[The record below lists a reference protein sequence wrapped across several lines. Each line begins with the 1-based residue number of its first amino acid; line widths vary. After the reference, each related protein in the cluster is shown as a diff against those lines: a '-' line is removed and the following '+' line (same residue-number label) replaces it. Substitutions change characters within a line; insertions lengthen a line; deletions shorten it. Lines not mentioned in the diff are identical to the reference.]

1 MRRRNTGSGP
11 AKRRV
16 RPSKRNPGRARAASI
31 LTAHLR
37 EQLDRL
43 TRERDEALQRQAAT
57 AEALNVISRS
67 SFDLQIVLDKL
78 TQTAARLCNA
88 DMAGI
93 TRERDGAYYYASVYN
108 YPAEL
113 DEFIRSARHE
123 RTRGSVT
130 GRVFLD
136 GKTVHVRDVM
146 QDSHYTM
153 RGFAQTMGIRTAL
166 GVPLLRDGN
175 AIGVIV
181 LARSKVLPFTDEQ
194 IDLVATFAD
203 QAVIAIENAR
213 LFDELQIKTT
223 EVQRSLKYQTAIS
236 EVLNVIS
243 RSPNTLQPVLDT
255 IVRTAAR
262 LCNAEFSV
270 IFKLHE
276 GKCYIAA
283 GNAQT
288 DFIDFLKEHP
298 IIPTRASCTGRAVLE
313 RRTVHVLD
321 ALIDAEY
328 AMPDYQAVAN
338 NRTMLGVPLLR
349 EGVPLGTITLWKT
362 RVEPFTEKQIELITT
377 FADQAVIAI
386 ENTRLFEA
394 EQQRTRELS
403 ESLEQQ
409 TATTEVLRVI
419 SSSPG
424 DLAPVFEAM
433 LANAT
438 QLCEAKFG
446 ILMLCEGEDFLVGAL
461 HNVPQGLADLLRR
474 GPIRPG
480 PNISFVRAAQSRQ
493 PIQYADVTK
502 EQAYIVRDPLAM
514 AAVELGGYRTILSV
528 PMLKEG
534 EPIGVIT
541 IFRQEVRPFNDKQIE
556 LVQNFAAQAVIAIE
570 NTRLL
575 NELRESLQQQT
586 ATADVLKVISRSTFD
601 LQTVLN
607 TLVESA
613 SRLCEAYDAA
623 IWQPNEGRLV
633 LLAHYGPIRVES
645 LPLLRGTAA
654 GRAFIDGQTVHLTDT
669 QNEAIEYPESS
680 ENARRWGF
688 RAILC
693 VPLMREGVA
702 IGTIALRR
710 TEAQPFTERQ
720 VALLQTFADQAVIA
734 IENVRLFEVEQQRTR
749 ELSESLQQQTAT
761 AEVLRVISSSPGE
774 LEPVFQNLLSNAR
787 RLCAADFGLMFQY
800 DGSSFQLMAQ
810 LGADPDFVEYLQRG
824 PFRPGPETLTGRV
837 LRARGP
843 VQIEDFAKSKGYLD
857 RDPLAVMAVERGGIR
872 TNIGVP
878 MLRENELIGVI
889 SLYRQEV
896 RLFTDKQIE
905 LLQNFAAQA
914 VIAIENTR
922 LLNELRE
929 SLQQQTATADVLK
942 VISRSTFDL
951 QAVFGTLI
959 ESAVR
964 LCEARFGAIFRLDH
978 DLLHLAAQHNFPES
992 HLALLQGEYP
1002 MTPNRGTISGRAV
1015 LTGAPVQIPD
1025 MLADQEYRGRASK
1038 EANFR
1043 SLLAV
1048 PLLRGGRAIGAI
1060 VIYRI
1065 EPGTFADKQLALL
1078 QTFADQ
1084 AVIAIENVR
1093 LFEAEQQRTHELT
1106 ESLEQQTATSEVLR
1120 VISSSPGEL
1129 KGVFQAMLENAV
1141 RICDATFGTLY
1152 LCEGSEFRGVAA
1164 HSKQSYTNY
1173 FQHNPVFD
1181 LKDNPGIPLDRAA
1194 NTKQVVHIPDLRS
1207 DQSYIGKNPRIKQF
1221 VELGGARTTAVIPM
1235 LKEDEL
1241 VGAIIIYR
1249 QEVRSFTEKQID
1261 LVRNFAAQAVIAI
1274 ENTRLLNELRE
1285 SLQQQTATADVFRVI
1300 SSSPTNVQPVF
1311 DSIAESAVRL
1321 CGGQFSFVVRFDGKV
1336 MNFASCFGLSAE
1348 GLDVFRSLFPRPASD
1363 DTVSGRAL
1371 LQRTIVEIADV
1382 EADAAYGA
1390 QPQHLARTVN
1400 YRSIVGV
1407 PLLHESNPIGAI
1419 AGCSC
1424 PCRIFSRP
1432 PDRAT
1437 AGFRRSGR
1445 DCNPQCA
1452 LVRRSASAYRGSD
1465 RVLAA
1470 ADSYRRRAQ
1479 GHQPFDIRFADS
1491 SQYAD

>member
-349 EGVPLGTITLWKT
+349 EGVPLGTITLWRT

-433 LANAT
+433 LANAK

-800 DGSSFQLMAQ
+800 DGSSF
-810 LGADPDFVEYLQRG
+810 
-824 PFRPGPETLTGRV
+824 
-837 LRARGP
+837 
-843 VQIEDFAKSKGYLD
+843 
-857 RDPLAVMAVERGGIR
+857 
-872 TNIGVP
+872 
-878 MLRENELIGVI
+878 
-889 SLYRQEV
+889 
-896 RLFTDKQIE
+896 
-905 LLQNFAAQA
+905 
-914 VIAIENTR
+914 
-922 LLNELRE
+922 
-929 SLQQQTATADVLK
+929 
-942 VISRSTFDL
+942 
-951 QAVFGTLI
+951 
-959 ESAVR
+959 
-964 LCEARFGAIFRLDH
+964 
-978 DLLHLAAQHNFPES
+978 
-992 HLALLQGEYP
+992 
-1002 MTPNRGTISGRAV
+1002 
-1015 LTGAPVQIPD
+1015 
-1025 MLADQEYRGRASK
+1025 
-1038 EANFR
+1038 
-1043 SLLAV
+1043 
-1048 PLLRGGRAIGAI
+1048 
-1060 VIYRI
+1060 
-1065 EPGTFADKQLALL
+1065 
-1078 QTFADQ
+1078 
-1084 AVIAIENVR
+1084 
-1093 LFEAEQQRTHELT
+1093 
-1106 ESLEQQTATSEVLR
+1106 
-1120 VISSSPGEL
+1120 
-1129 KGVFQAMLENAV
+1129 
-1141 RICDATFGTLY
+1141 
-1152 LCEGSEFRGVAA
+1152 
-1164 HSKQSYTNY
+1164 
-1173 FQHNPVFD
+1173 
-1181 LKDNPGIPLDRAA
+1181 
-1194 NTKQVVHIPDLRS
+1194 
-1207 DQSYIGKNPRIKQF
+1207 
-1221 VELGGARTTAVIPM
+1221 
-1235 LKEDEL
+1235 
-1241 VGAIIIYR
+1241 
-1249 QEVRSFTEKQID
+1249 
-1261 LVRNFAAQAVIAI
+1261 
-1274 ENTRLLNELRE
+1274 
-1285 SLQQQTATADVFRVI
+1285 
-1300 SSSPTNVQPVF
+1300 
-1311 DSIAESAVRL
+1311 
-1321 CGGQFSFVVRFDGKV
+1321 
-1336 MNFASCFGLSAE
+1336 
-1348 GLDVFRSLFPRPASD
+1348 
-1363 DTVSGRAL
+1363 
-1371 LQRTIVEIADV
+1371 
-1382 EADAAYGA
+1382 
-1390 QPQHLARTVN
+1390 
-1400 YRSIVGV
+1400 
-1407 PLLHESNPIGAI
+1407 
-1419 AGCSC
+1419 
-1424 PCRIFSRP
+1424 
-1432 PDRAT
+1432 
-1437 AGFRRSGR
+1437 
-1445 DCNPQCA
+1445 
-1452 LVRRSASAYRGSD
+1452 
-1465 RVLAA
+1465 
-1470 ADSYRRRAQ
+1470 
-1479 GHQPFDIRFADS
+1479 
-1491 SQYAD
+1491 